1 MRIDLA
7 TLYELC
13 YPDPLWSSNVLLLWR
28 KREYLKQPKQLGK
41 LLPCFKLPMDV
52 YPQRQRH
59 RGLICFR
66 SSSAGLD
73 IQFSSPTRL
82 TNPVRIMLFETCVAK
97 GTKFWSA
104 LCLYLPHQIFSFPI
118 RLTDPARIM
127 LFETCTARGTK
138 VWSTLCLHLPH
149 QNRYSVSPQGSH
161 IQRESWSLKH
171 AQPEAQRSDLLY
183 VFIYHTR
190 YSVSP

>member
-13 YPDPLWSSNVLLLWR
+13 YPDPLWWSNVLLLWR

-138 VWSTLCLHLPH
+138 VWSALCLYLPH
-149 QNRYSVSPQGSH
+149 
-161 IQRESWSLKH
+161 
-171 AQPEAQRSDLLY
+171 
-183 VFIYHTR
+183 
-190 YSVSP
+190 